1 MKSFK
6 IWFETKEKNI
16 RDTILQ
22 SLSLDK
28 DSGIETPLENLNP
41 THVLSILE
49 PLGMWNSMP
58 AGKKN
63 EIHQMVKTQQG
74 TIGELI
80 DKICDLGD
88 NEVETPGVM
97 PPMEEF

>member
-1 MKSFK
+1 MKSFMM
-6 IWFETKEKNI
+6 WLETKEKNI
-16 RDTILQ
+16 RDTVLQ
-22 SLSLDK
+22 LLGLD
-28 DSGIETPLENLNP
+28 DDGLETPLANLNAD
-41 THVLSILE
+41 HMLSKLE

-63 EIHQMVKTQQG
+63 EIHQMVKQQLG
-74 TIGELI
+74 TVGELI

-97 PPMEEF
+97 PPREEF